1 MTDPAPQIV
10 NVDQAAAWNGAQSVS
25 WLDREDQHANA
36 ARAHRERLLA
46 AAAVQAGEQVLDVG
60 CGTGKTTL
68 AAARA
73 AGEGGS
79 DGAALGIDIS
89 APMLERAREHAAA
102 EGLANATFLVADA
115 QVEPLGAD
123 RFDLVM
129 SKFGVMFFEDPVAA
143 FANFARATKVGGR
156 LAFVS
161 WRSLAD
167 NEWLQVMRGAA
178 AQGRE
183 LPAPPA
189 DAPGMLGLAGHD
201 HVTEVLTAAGW
212 SDVVMEAV
220 DVPFVLGPLD
230 EACAFAA
237 EVGVVKAVL
246 EGLDDASRTQA
257 LSDLR
262 TSLAAHDGPDG
273 VALGSGIWLVTARR

>member
-1 MTDPAPQIV
+1 MTDPVPQIV

-46 AAAVQAGEQVLDVG
+46 AAAVQPGEQVLDVG

-73 AGEGGS
+73 AGAAGAV
-79 DGAALGIDIS
+79 GAALGIDIS

-102 EGLANATFLVADA
+102 EGLANATFRVADA
-115 QVEPLGAD
+115 QVEPLGVD
-123 RFDLVM
+123 RFDAVM
-129 SKFGVMFFEDPVAA
+129 SKFGVMFFADPVAA
-143 FANFARATKVGGR
+143 FANFARATKPGGR

-161 WRSLAD
+161 WRNLAD

-183 LPAPPA
+183 LPAPPE
-189 DAPGMLGLAGHD
+189 DAPGMLGLAGRG

-212 SDVVMEAV
+212 SDVAMEAV
-220 DVPFVLGPLD
+220 DVPFVLGPID

-246 EGLDDASRTQA
+246 EGLEGAAGDRA
-257 LSDLR
+257 LADLR
-262 TSLAAHDGPDG
+262 TTLAAHEVDGE